1 MEGYDMSGSMG
12 TAHGAY
18 MVFSIL
24 FILYFAVQMGIRKKK
39 LK

>member
-1 MEGYDMSGSMG
+1 MAEYGMEGSMG
-12 TAHGAY
+12 TAHSIY

-24 FILYFAVQMGIRKKK
+24 ILLYFAVQMGIRKKR